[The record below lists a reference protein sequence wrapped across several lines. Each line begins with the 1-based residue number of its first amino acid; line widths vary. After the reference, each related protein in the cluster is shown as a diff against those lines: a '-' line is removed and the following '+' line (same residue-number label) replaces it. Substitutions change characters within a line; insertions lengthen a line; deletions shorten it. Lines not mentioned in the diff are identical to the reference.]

1 MRGAE
6 YRLRKKSFFAGASGE
21 VCLPHNPFPW
31 EKPNAFSL
39 FGASGPFTGA
49 KPPVCRKDFSPN
61 QGPAAAEL
69 SARFARS
76 TRKEGDKSPPF
87 HTFSPMYPIT
97 PSLGKTQ
104 HIFSFRGRRP
114 FYRGKAP
121 IKRNLCLFLSL
132 FLWGGWQRMAA
143 NGSEW
148 VPLAAMDHG
157 GRDIYIGTEAARSF
171 LKNSLTNREKPVI
184 MSHENKAEPRS
195 VLTCPPAAR
204 HGQ

>member
-1 MRGAE
+1 MQWHNHTIVHRKFTFEGAE

-39 FGASGPFTGA
+39 FGANGPFTGA

-104 HIFSFRGRRP
+104 HIFSFRGQRP
-114 FYRGKAP
+114 YKRGKAP

-132 FLWGGWQRMAA
+132 FLWGGSQRMAA
-143 NGSEW
+143 NRFWMRPRAENMVQS
-148 VPLAAMDHG
+148 A
-157 GRDIYIGTEAARSF
+157 
-171 LKNSLTNREKPVI
+171 PVCG
-184 MSHENKAEPRS
+184 K
-195 VLTCPPAAR
+195 L
-204 HGQ
+204 